1 MIQVSLK
8 PSILLFLTQIM
19 AKLRWE
25 EGSYI
30 PLPRVRINLGMLIL
44 SACSGLID
52 SVTILEDGA
61 PDLRQSGRHEEEQN
75 RIKGED

>member
-1 MIQVSLK
+1 MFSPVEAISLHLLMFIIQVSLK

-30 PLPRVRINLGMLIL
+30 PLPRVRVRLGIL
-44 SACSGLID
+44 VSIYSG
-52 SVTILEDGA
+52 
-61 PDLRQSGRHEEEQN
+61 
-75 RIKGED
+75 